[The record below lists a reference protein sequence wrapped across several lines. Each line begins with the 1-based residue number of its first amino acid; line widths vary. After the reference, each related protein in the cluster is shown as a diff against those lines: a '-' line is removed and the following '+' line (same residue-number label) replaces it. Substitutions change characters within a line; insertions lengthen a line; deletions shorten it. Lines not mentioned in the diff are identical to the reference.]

1 MGGKIQ
7 SWLVMSLNVIAAALL
22 LIASI
27 YEFSRGDVAMAVY
40 AFLAMICA
48 ISISWYTRKPY
59 RPRIHYK
66 SKPGPGRRIA

>member
-7 SWLVMSLNVIAAALL
+7 SLLMMSLNVIAAALL

-27 YEFSRGDVAMAVY
+27 HEFSRGHTAMAVY

-48 ISISWYTRKPY
+48 IAISWNTRKPY
-59 RPRIHYK
+59 HPRIRYK
-66 SKPGPGRRIA
+66 SKPRRGRRIA